1 MKDKFRIFM
10 LMPFKDNLTKIYEDF
25 IKKPLEDLG
34 HRISRADD
42 IFRSTPI
49 MEDVI
54 NSIKRA
60 DIIIADLTGKNANVF
75 YELGRAHEQ
84 NKYVIQISQD
94 SKIPFDTSHIRTIIY
109 RDNPEGHIELTENIK
124 KYLESIEIEI
134 TVNKI
139 LDKLENSW
147 DYSDAINNTNW
158 LSQYEDNL
166 LEYQVSRL
174 RDIID
179 KNDQVS
185 GSYAIDILDRIIA
198 KYKGIRKGQ
207 FNS

>member
-1 MKDKFRIFM
+1 MKEKFRIFM
-10 LMPFKDNLTKIYEDF
+10 LMPFEEKLTNIYEHI
-25 IKKPLEDLG
+25 IKRPLEELG

-49 MEDVI
+49 MEDVV

-60 DIIIADLTGKNANVF
+60 DIIIADLTGRNPNVF

-84 NKYVIQISQD
+84 EKYVIQISQD
-94 SKIPFDTSHIRTIIY
+94 DKIPFDTSHIRTIMY
-109 RDNPEGHIELTENIK
+109 NDTSEGHEELIKNIK
-124 KYLESIEIEI
+124 KYITSIEIEI

-147 DYSDAINNTNW
+147 DYSDAISNTNW
-158 LSQYEDNL
+158 LSTYEDDL
-166 LEYQVSRL
+166 LEYQVDSL
-174 RDIID
+174 KEIID

-185 GSYAIDILDRIIA
+185 GSYAMGTLNQIIN
-198 KYKGIRKGQ
+198 KYEGIKKGQ
-207 FNS
+207 SI